1 MDLAPDQAL
10 LDTAAEWLARHDV
23 GLSAAE
29 EAEFQAW
36 LADDPAQAQAWAEVC
51 EPWEKLDDARAD
63 GMADW
68 MLIELGRRERQRD
81 RRRQVV
87 LWGGLAA
94 AAALTLTAWVS
105 LRPAAPEAPVI
116 EREAEP
122 VMVASTA
129 AVPAPTAKAVIL
141 RPEQRVLEDGTVVEL
156 DGDALLSVS
165 FTAKQRVVR
174 LISGTAH
181 FEVFHD
187 ANRPFFVRA
196 GAVTVRAVGTAFA
209 VERTDE
215 AADVLVTEGRVGVAR
230 SESET
235 EIPDPLLVGAG
246 GRVLMSYDPADGI
259 PPVEI
264 LSPAEMASRL
274 QWRVPRLQLRGASL
288 VQVVEM
294 LNGLNRVRLRIA
306 DPALEQLRFSGL
318 FRADNAAGFV
328 SMLQGNY
335 GVKVSYD
342 ENETIVLSR
351 R

>member
-1 MDLAPDQAL
+1 MDLALDQAL
-10 LDTAAEWLARHDV
+10 LDTAAAWLARHDA
-23 GLSAAE
+23 GLSPAA
-29 EAEFQAW
+29 EAEFQQW
-36 LADDPAQAQAWAEVC
+36 LAADPGHARAWAEVC
-51 EPWEKLDDARAD
+51 APWEKLDEARAD

-68 MLIELGRRERQRD
+68 MLIELGRRERLRD
-81 RRRQVV
+81 RRRLLVR
-87 LWGGLAA
+87 WGSLAA
-94 AAALTLTAWVS
+94 AAVALMTWVTLR
-105 LRPAAPEAPVI
+105 LAAPQVPVT
-116 EREAEP
+116 EREPEP
-122 VMVASTA
+122 VLVAGSA
-129 AVPAPTAKAVIL
+129 SEPAPTATAVIL

-156 DGDALLSVS
+156 KGDALLSVA
-165 FTAKQRVVR
+165 FTGKRRVVR

-187 ANRPFFVRA
+187 ASRPFIVRA
-196 GAVTVRAVGTAFA
+196 GAVTVRAVGTALA

-230 SESET
+230 AESE
-235 EIPDPLLVGAG
+235 IDPPDPLLVGAG

-264 LSPAEMASRL
+264 LSPAEIASRL

-294 LNGLNRVRLRIA
+294 LNGLNRVQLRIA

-342 ENETIVLSR
+342 ENETIILSR